1 MYKKFTFILTIIV
14 IILVVVIVALTFKLN
29 EYKKQE
35 NNIVNLENLS
45 EDLVTKK
52 ENTMIINSEY
62 ISDTTVSMQNTNVE
76 KSFSKDLMSEYL
88 LNTELSIISDTAIYV
103 VPTYLMDFHN
113 GILIEF
119 GDSGN
124 EAILYLNNRRE
135 DVIELPDGLLDEI
148 RGEFN
153 SDLYNV
159 VIDNTVPN
167 LDDNMNLVTNM
178 VELD

>member
-1 MYKKFTFILTIIV
+1 
-14 IILVVVIVALTFKLN
+14 
-29 EYKKQE
+29 
-35 NNIVNLENLS
+35 
-45 EDLVTKK
+45 
-52 ENTMIINSEY
+52 
-62 ISDTTVSMQNTNVE
+62 
-76 KSFSKDLMSEYL
+76 
-88 LNTELSIISDTAIYV
+88 
-103 VPTYLMDFHN
+103 MDFHN